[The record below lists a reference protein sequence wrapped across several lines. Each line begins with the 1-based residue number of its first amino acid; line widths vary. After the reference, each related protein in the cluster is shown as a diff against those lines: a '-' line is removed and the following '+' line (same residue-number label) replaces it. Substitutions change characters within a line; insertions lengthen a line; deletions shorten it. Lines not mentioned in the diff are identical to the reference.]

1 MYIIFTKQISIIKIT
16 TYYKKCTFVIANLKT
31 YMTKTHD
38 ETDILLEHIIN
49 AINNIK
55 GEEIITLDLRKIES
69 AICKYF
75 VICTGTSNTHVN
87 SIEQNIKKLIRKEIG
102 EKCLNTEGSDV
113 GEWILIDYSD
123 IMIHIFQ
130 KKFREFYNLEELWG
144 DAKLIIK

>member
-1 MYIIFTKQISIIKIT
+1 MI
-16 TYYKKCTFVIANLKT
+16 
-31 YMTKTHD
+31 KTHD

-49 AINNIK
+49 AINDIK
-55 GEEIITLDLRKIES
+55 GEEVIILDLKKIES

-75 VICTGTSNTHVN
+75 VICTGNSNTHVN
-87 SIEQNIKKLIRKEIG
+87 SIEDNIKKWILKKIG
-102 EKCLNTEGSDV
+102 EKCLNTEGSNP

-144 DAKLIIK
+144 DAKLIVK

>member
-1 MYIIFTKQISIIKIT
+1 
-16 TYYKKCTFVIANLKT
+16 
-31 YMTKTHD
+31 MTKTHD

-87 SIEQNIKKLIRKEIG
+87 SIEQNIKKSIRKEIG
-102 EKCLNTEGSDV
+102 EKCLSTEGSDV
-113 GEWILIDYSD
+113 GEWVLIDYSD
-123 IMIHIFQ
+123 IVIHIFQ
-130 KKFREFYNLEELWG
+130 NKFREFYNLEELWG